1 MDLIERLEKSINDLS
16 TCVTPWQRPSR
27 EKAVLL
33 WGSRVYQWTN
43 ETTDLLTKQLRWLDT
58 QLDSPTYETRFAEWQ
73 CLLKQYERACDALAA
88 AAALNIG
95 ARAA

>member
-1 MDLIERLEKSINDLS
+1 MHDTERLEMAITELS
-16 TCVTPWQRPSR
+16 TCATPWQRPSR
-27 EKAVLL
+27 EKLVLL
-33 WGSRVYQWTN
+33 YGGRVYQWTQ

-58 QLDSPTYETRFAEWQ
+58 QVGSPTYETRFAEWQ

-95 ARAA
+95 CVAA